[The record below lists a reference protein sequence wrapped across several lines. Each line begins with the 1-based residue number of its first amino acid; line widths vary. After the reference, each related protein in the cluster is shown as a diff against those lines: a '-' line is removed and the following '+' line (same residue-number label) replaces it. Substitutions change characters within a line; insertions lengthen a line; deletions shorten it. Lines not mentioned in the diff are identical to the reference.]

1 MIISIVTVV
10 VLIFGAIKVV
20 FLAVDGGDFAGIDL
34 VVVVVLVL
42 LTDDV
47 GQIWVTTGVIGRE
60 VRLIYDEIVLRIVRP
75 VRVLRVRVEIIAV
88 KVLALGEKQQKEV
101 LIDGYAKKIDVEMKI
116 IFFNLTFQT
125 YATVICMKNLK
136 SVINLKKKSFKLIYL
151 IMRKKTSLHTTAI
164 PVQST
169 ERSI

>member
-34 VVVVVLVL
+34 VVVVVVLVL
-42 LTDDV
+42 LTDDF

-88 KVLALGEKQQKEV
+88 KVLALGEKQQKEA
-101 LIDGYAKKIDVEMKI
+101 LIDGYAKK
-116 IFFNLTFQT
+116 LT
-125 YATVICMKNLK
+125 LK
-136 SVINLKKKSFKLIYL
+136 
-151 IMRKKTSLHTTAI
+151 
-164 PVQST
+164 
-169 ERSI
+169 